1 MTYEN
6 LMVERRG
13 HVAVVTFNR
22 PQKAN
27 ALNTPLIEEIE
38 QVALSFRDDVRTRV
52 VIFTGAGRHFSSG
65 ADLSSGETPHDSLV
79 MRRRRIR
86 IGERAI
92 RALTGM
98 DQITIAAM
106 KGATMGGG
114 ACLATALDFRIG
126 TQDCFMSYP
135 EILIGVNLMWQSLP
149 LCVHLVGPARAKRMV
164 ISGQWVYGPTLLEWG
179 ALDEMVESE
188 HDLMP
193 KAFEWAELY
202 ASRAPLPAQMI
213 KRSVNAISSALDQ
226 AIMHMDFDQ
235 NALVSGSE
243 DAETA
248 RTSYLAKQ
256 EPHFR
261 GN

>member
-1 MTYEN
+1 MAYEN
-6 LMVERRG
+6 LTVERRG

-27 ALNTPLIEEIE
+27 ALNTALIEEIE
-38 QVALSFRDDVRTRV
+38 QVALSFRDDARTRV

-65 ADLSSGETPHDSLV
+65 ADLSSGETPHDLLV
-79 MRRRRIR
+79 IHRRRMRA
-86 IGERAI
+86 GERAI

-106 KGATMGGG
+106 KGAAMGGG

-135 EILIGVNLMWQSLP
+135 EILIGANLMWQSLP
-149 LCVHLVGPARAKRMV
+149 LCVHLIGPARAKRMV

-179 ALDEMVESE
+179 ALDEMVQSE
-188 HDLMP
+188 ADLMP

-202 ASRAPLPAQMI
+202 ASRAPVPAQMI
-213 KRSVNAISSALDQ
+213 KRSVNAIASALDQ
-226 AIMHMDFDQ
+226 SIMHMDFDQ
-235 NALVSGSE
+235 HILLDMSE
-243 DAETA
+243 DTRTA
-248 RTSYLAKQ
+248 RASYLAKQ

>member
-1 MTYEN
+1 MAYEN

-27 ALNTPLIEEIE
+27 ALNTPLLEEIE
-38 QVALSFRDDVRTRV
+38 QVALGFRDDARTRV

-65 ADLSSGETPHDSLV
+65 ADLTSGEVPHDLLV
-79 MRRRRIR
+79 MRRRRR
-86 IGERAI
+86 RVGERAI

-106 KGATMGGG
+106 KGAAMGGG

-149 LCVHLVGPARAKRMV
+149 LCVHLIGPARAKRMV

-179 ALDEMVESE
+179 ALDEMVEAE
-188 HDLMP
+188 GDLMP

-202 ASRAPLPAQMI
+202 ASRAPVPAQMV
-213 KRSVNAISSALDQ
+213 KRSVNAIASALDQ

-235 NALVSGSE
+235 HALATDSE
-243 DAETA
+243 DAEIA
-248 RTSYLAKQ
+248 RTSYRAKQ
-256 EPHFR
+256 APHFR

>member
-27 ALNTPLIEEIE
+27 ALNTPLIKEIE

-106 KGATMGGG
+106 KGAAMGGG

-188 HDLMP
+188 RDLMP

-256 EPHFR
+256 APHFR